1 MCIWQSKS
9 YATNVFYQTNQIIV
23 WTSQERRN
31 WRFIESH
38 LKGFSGD
45 HTHRSDSPITQLGN
59 GHILPWVDWPCR
71 SHMTYMINGQSD
83 DLYFFFLFQLG
94 MRKSLLYVVN
104 GILLATMFLFCRIL
118 IYPYMYWC
126 YSKYANISLLETPFK
141 VPLFCNT
148 FCFFLLSVQVY
159 WFLIIMR
166 GVLRFLQRP
175 TDMPQA
181 PISKV
186 NGENGFLHKNHST
199 AAGYNANEKI
209 K

>member
-1 MCIWQSKS
+1 MTVKKLCNKCFLSNKPNYCLDISRTQELTFYRITSERFFGGPYTQIRLPYHTVGKWSYFTLGWLTLQITHDVYDQWSIW
-9 YATNVFYQTNQIIV
+9 
-23 WTSQERRN
+23 
-31 WRFIESH
+31 
-38 LKGFSGD
+38 
-45 HTHRSDSPITQLGN
+45 
-59 GHILPWVDWPCR
+59 WP
-71 SHMTYMINGQSD
+71 
-83 DLYFFFLFQLG
+83 LFFFLFQLG